1 MVVGIGVDVFSVR
14 RMARELSKDGVG
26 LRESLFTPGEI
37 AYCEGK
43 RSPAP
48 HYAAR
53 FAAKEALYKA
63 LGDGQPP
70 GGGAS
75 WRDAEVRNDASG
87 RSRLVL
93 HGALKDAASG
103 VRADRIFLSLSHTR
117 EWAVATVVLESS
129 EARPEERRD

>member
-14 RMARELSKDGVG
+14 RMARELSKDGLG
-26 LRESLFTPGEI
+26 LRESLFTPEEI

-53 FAAKEALYKA
+53 FAAKEAAYKA
-63 LGDGQPP
+63 LGDGQPA
-70 GGGAS
+70 GVS
-75 WRDAEVRNDASG
+75 WRDAEVRNDPSG

-93 HGALKDAASG
+93 HGAFRDAASS

>member
-63 LGDGQPP
+63 LGEGQPE
-70 GGGAS
+70 GAS
-75 WRDAEVRNDASG
+75 WCDAEVRNDASG

-103 VRADRIFLSLSHTR
+103 LRADRIFLSLSHTR

>member
-1 MVVGIGVDVFSVR
+1 MVVGIGVDVISVR
-14 RMARELSKDGVG
+14 RMARELSTDGAG
-26 LRESLFTPGEI
+26 LRETLFTSDEI

-53 FAAKEALYKA
+53 FAAKDALYKA
-63 LGDGQPP
+63 LGDAQPVA
-70 GGGAS
+70 GGAS
-75 WRDAEVRNDASG
+75 WRDAEVRNDPSG

-93 HGALKDAASG
+93 HGALEDAASG

-129 EARPEERRD
+129 SSRPEERRD

>member
-14 RMARELSKDGVG
+14 RMARRLSQDGVG
-26 LRESLFTPGEI
+26 LRESLFTPEEI

-53 FAAKEALYKA
+53 FAAKEAAYKA
-63 LGDGQPP
+63 LGDGQPA
-70 GGGAS
+70 GVS
-75 WRDAEVRNDASG
+75 WRDAEVRNDPSG
-87 RSRLVL
+87 RSRLVF
-93 HGALKDAASG
+93 HGAFRDAASS
-103 VRADRIFLSLSHTR
+103 VHADRIFLSLSHTR

-129 EARPEERRD
+129 EGVPGGTS

>member
-63 LGDGQPP
+63 LGDGQPE
-70 GGGAS
+70 GAS
-75 WRDAEVRNDASG
+75 WCDAEVRNDASG

-103 VRADRIFLSLSHTR
+103 MRADRIFLSLSHTR

>member
-63 LGDGQPP
+63 LGDGQPE
-70 GGGAS
+70 GAS
-75 WRDAEVRNDASG
+75 WCDAEVRNDASG

>member
-1 MVVGIGVDVFSVR
+1 MVVGIGIDVFSVR
-14 RMARELSKDGVG
+14 RMARQLSKDGVG
-26 LRESLFTPGEI
+26 LRESLFTPEEI

-53 FAAKEALYKA
+53 FAAKEAAYKA
-63 LGDGQPP
+63 LGDGQPA
-70 GGGAS
+70 GVS

>member
-1 MVVGIGVDVFSVR
+1 MVVGIGVDIFSVR

-26 LRESLFTPGEI
+26 LRESLFTPDEI

-63 LGDGQPP
+63 LGDGQPE
-70 GGGAS
+70 GSS
-75 WRDAEVRNDASG
+75 WCDAEVRNDASG

-93 HGALKDAASG
+93 HGALKEAASG